1 MCLRRKRCIVDLR
14 CVEIKIVGKKQQQQ
28 RRRVV
33 GSCSSSPPSTLD
45 GTGNTRVLSLDWREV
60 FLQVTN
66 LNTDAPH
73 TLFFFFFCTPPTLTA
88 PE

>member
-1 MCLRRKRCIVDLR
+1 MFKEKKVHRGFKVCGNQNCGK
-14 CVEIKIVGKKQQQQ
+14 KKQQ
-28 RRRVV
+28 RRQRVV